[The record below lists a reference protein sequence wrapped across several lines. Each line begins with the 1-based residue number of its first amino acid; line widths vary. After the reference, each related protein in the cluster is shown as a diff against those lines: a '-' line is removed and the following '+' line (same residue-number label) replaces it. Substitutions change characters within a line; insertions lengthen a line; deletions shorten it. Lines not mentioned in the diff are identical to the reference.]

1 MRLKAEHISYKY
13 PGGSREAVSYTHLD
27 VYKRQVES
35 AEGLFLTVE
44 SAEDLLLHGKSAG
57 RPGKTG
63 AETGKLWTFAENMI

>member
-1 MRLKAEHISYKY
+1 M
-13 PGGSREAVSYTHLD
+13 P
-27 VYKRQVES
+27 VES

-44 SAEDLLLHGKSAG
+44 SVEGLFLTVESVEGLFLTVESAG

>member
-1 MRLKAEHISYKY
+1 MPDPLAARVLPVPPEGLFL
-13 PGGSREAVSYTHLD
+13 P
-27 VYKRQVES
+27 VES

-44 SAEDLLLHGKSAG
+44 SVEGLFLTVESAG

>member
-1 MRLKAEHISYKY
+1 MSDPLAARVLPVPPEGLFLTVESAE
-13 PGGSREAVSYTHLD
+13 GLFLT
-27 VYKRQVES
+27 VES

>member
-1 MRLKAEHISYKY
+1 MPPEGLFL
-13 PGGSREAVSYTHLD
+13 T
-27 VYKRQVES
+27 VES

-44 SAEDLLLHGKSAG
+44 SAEGLFLTVESVEGLFLTVESAG

>member
-1 MRLKAEHISYKY
+1 MPDPLAARVLPVPPEDLFLTVKCVE
-13 PGGSREAVSYTHLD
+13 GLFLT
-27 VYKRQVES
+27 VES

-44 SAEDLLLHGKSAG
+44 SAG

>member
-1 MRLKAEHISYKY
+1 M
-13 PGGSREAVSYTHLD
+13 P
-27 VYKRQVES
+27 VES

-44 SAEDLLLHGKSAG
+44 SAEGLFLTVESVEGLFLTVESAG